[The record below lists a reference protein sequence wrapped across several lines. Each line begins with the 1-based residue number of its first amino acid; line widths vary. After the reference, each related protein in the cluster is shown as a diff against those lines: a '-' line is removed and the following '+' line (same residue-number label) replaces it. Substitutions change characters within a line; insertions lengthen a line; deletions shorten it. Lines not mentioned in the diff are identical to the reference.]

1 MAQKYVVVERK
12 NPLKP
17 QEAAKFYA
25 MARSNR
31 RVDTDEVISRV
42 SERSSYS
49 IGELKGCITEFLLEM
64 KNQLALGNIVLLGD
78 MGSFRVTIATGNATE
93 TAEKFKAA
101 TCIKTS
107 RVRFRP
113 GNMLLDM
120 CKAMKY
126 TLVKKGESDEA
137 VVPDPDEK
145 PDNGNGGGGNPDDG
159 NPSLSARR
167 GNRGDGRFK
176 QGIHQKLSFHWAY
189 TLFSTK
195 NGTRRVSGSGKCGES
210 RRFYC

>member
-126 TLVKKGESDEA
+126 TLIKKGESDEA

-159 NPSLSARR
+159 N
-167 GNRGDGRFK
+167 
-176 QGIHQKLSFHWAY
+176 
-189 TLFSTK
+189 
-195 NGTRRVSGSGKCGES
+195 NGEAPDPAE
-210 RRFYC
+210 

>member
-113 GNMLLDM
+113 GNTGIYPRLLRTALLR
-120 CKAMKY
+120 K
-126 TLVKKGESDEA
+126 EQER
-137 VVPDPDEK
+137 E
-145 PDNGNGGGGNPDDG
+145 GNTDHPRIQ
-159 NPSLSARR
+159 PVQR
-167 GNRGDGRFK
+167 
-176 QGIHQKLSFHWAY
+176 
-189 TLFSTK
+189 
-195 NGTRRVSGSGKCGES
+195 
-210 RRFYC
+210 

>member
-17 QEAAKFYA
+17 QEPAKFYA

-64 KNQLALGNIVLLGD
+64 KKQLSLGNIV
-78 MGSFRVTIATGNATE
+78 
-93 TAEKFKAA
+93 
-101 TCIKTS
+101 
-107 RVRFRP
+107 
-113 GNMLLDM
+113 LLDM

-126 TLVKKGESDEA
+126 TQVKKGEGSEGDDV
-137 VVPDPDEK
+137 VVPDPDEDK
-145 PDNGNGGGGNPDDG
+145 GQTPD
-159 NPSLSARR
+159 PS
-167 GNRGDGRFK
+167 
-176 QGIHQKLSFHWAY
+176 I
-189 TLFSTK
+189 
-195 NGTRRVSGSGKCGES
+195 
-210 RRFYC
+210 

>member
-17 QEAAKFYA
+17 QEPAKFYA

-31 RVDTDEVISRV
+31 TDEVISRV

-64 KNQLALGNIVLLGD
+64 KNQLSLGNIVLLGD
-78 MGSFRVTIATGNATE
+78 MGSFRVTIVTGNASE

-101 TCIKTS
+101 TCIKIS
-107 RVRFRP
+107 RFHP
-113 GNMLLDM
+113 GSMLLDM

-126 TLVKKGESDEA
+126 TQVKKGEGSEGGDV
-137 VVPDPDEK
+137 VVPDPDEDK
-145 PDNGNGGGGNPDDG
+145 GQTPD
-159 NPSLSARR
+159 PS
-167 GNRGDGRFK
+167 
-176 QGIHQKLSFHWAY
+176 I
-189 TLFSTK
+189 
-195 NGTRRVSGSGKCGES
+195 
-210 RRFYC
+210 

>member
-17 QEAAKFYA
+17 QEPAKFYA

-64 KNQLALGNIVLLGD
+64 KNQLSLGNIV
-78 MGSFRVTIATGNATE
+78 RVTIVTGNASE

-101 TCIKTS
+101 TCIKIS
-107 RVRFRP
+107 RVRFHP
-113 GNMLLDM
+113 GSMLLDM

-126 TLVKKGESDEA
+126 TQVKKGEGSEGGDV
-137 VVPDPDEK
+137 VVPDPDEDK
-145 PDNGNGGGGNPDDG
+145 GQTPD
-159 NPSLSARR
+159 PS
-167 GNRGDGRFK
+167 
-176 QGIHQKLSFHWAY
+176 I
-189 TLFSTK
+189 
-195 NGTRRVSGSGKCGES
+195 
-210 RRFYC
+210 

>member
-17 QEAAKFYA
+17 QEPAKFYA

-64 KNQLALGNIVLLGD
+64 KNQLSLGNIVLLGD
-78 MGSFRVTIATGNATE
+78 MGSFRVTIVTGNASE

-101 TCIKTS
+101 TCIKIS
-107 RVRFRP
+107 RVLFHP
-113 GNMLLDM
+113 GSMLLDM

-126 TLVKKGESDEA
+126 TQVKKGEGSEGDDV
-137 VVPDPDEK
+137 VVPDPDEDK
-145 PDNGNGGGGNPDDG
+145 GQTPD
-159 NPSLSARR
+159 PS
-167 GNRGDGRFK
+167 
-176 QGIHQKLSFHWAY
+176 I
-189 TLFSTK
+189 
-195 NGTRRVSGSGKCGES
+195 
-210 RRFYC
+210 

>member
-1 MAQKYVVVERK
+1 M
-12 NPLKP
+12 KP
-17 QEAAKFYA
+17 QEAAKFLCDGTQQPQSGYGRGNQPC
-25 MARSNR
+25 RSG
-31 RVDTDEVISRV
+31 
-42 SERSSYS
+42 SSYS

-126 TLVKKGESDEA
+126 TLVKK
-137 VVPDPDEK
+137 
-145 PDNGNGGGGNPDDG
+145 
-159 NPSLSARR
+159 R
-167 GNRGDGRFK
+167 GKR
-176 QGIHQKLSFHWAY
+176 
-189 TLFSTK
+189 
-195 NGTRRVSGSGKCGES
+195 
-210 RRFYC
+210 

>member
-64 KNQLALGNIVLLGD
+64 KNQLALGNIDHSGRYGQFPCND
-78 MGSFRVTIATGNATE
+78 CHRQ
-93 TAEKFKAA
+93 
-101 TCIKTS
+101 C
-107 RVRFRP
+107 
-113 GNMLLDM
+113 
-120 CKAMKY
+120 
-126 TLVKKGESDEA
+126 
-137 VVPDPDEK
+137 
-145 PDNGNGGGGNPDDG
+145 NGNRQRN
-159 NPSLSARR
+159 LRR
-167 GNRGDGRFK
+167 PPVSRP
-176 QGIHQKLSFHWAY
+176 
-189 TLFSTK
+189 
-195 NGTRRVSGSGKCGES
+195 RVSASVRAICCWICV
-210 RRFYC
+210 RR

>member
-17 QEAAKFYA
+17 QEPAKFYA

-31 RVDTDEVISRV
+31 RVDTDEIISRI

-64 KNQLALGNIVLLGD
+64 KNQLALGNIALLGD

-93 TAEKFKAA
+93 TADKFKAT
-101 TCIKTS
+101 TCIKIS

-113 GNMLLDM
+113 GSMLMDM

-126 TLVKKGESDEA
+126 TLIKPGKEEGSDDDTHT
-137 VVPDPDEK
+137 PDP
-145 PDNGNGGGGNPDDG
+145 NPDDG
-159 NPSLSARR
+159 N
-167 GNRGDGRFK
+167 DGETPDP
-176 QGIHQKLSFHWAY
+176 AA
-189 TLFSTK
+189 
-195 NGTRRVSGSGKCGES
+195 
-210 RRFYC
+210 

>member
-17 QEAAKFYA
+17 QEPAKFYA

-31 RVDTDEVISRV
+31 RVDTDEIISRI

-64 KNQLALGNIVLLGD
+64 KNQLVLGNIALLGD

-93 TAEKFKAA
+93 TADKFKAA
-101 TCIKTS
+101 TCIKIS

-113 GNMLLDM
+113 GSMLLDM

-126 TLVKKGESDEA
+126 TLIKPGKEEGSDDDTHT
-137 VVPDPDEK
+137 PDPK
-145 PDNGNGGGGNPDDG
+145 PDDG
-159 NPSLSARR
+159 N
-167 GNRGDGRFK
+167 G
-176 QGIHQKLSFHWAY
+176 
-189 TLFSTK
+189 
-195 NGTRRVSGSGKCGES
+195 GETPDPAA
-210 RRFYC
+210 